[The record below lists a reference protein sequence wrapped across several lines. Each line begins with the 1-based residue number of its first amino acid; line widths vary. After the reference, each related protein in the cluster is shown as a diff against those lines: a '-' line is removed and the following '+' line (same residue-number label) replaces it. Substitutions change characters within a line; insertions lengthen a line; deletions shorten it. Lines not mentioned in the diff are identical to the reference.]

1 MPQDRSKGDDG
12 YKEPEAEGIGL
23 ARSPSRQPDSRLRR
37 KANGCDGGSTL
48 LQSDGPTRK
57 KERAREPESD
67 AETDRVA
74 LLIKV

>member
-1 MPQDRSKGDDG
+1 MHIAAGSKGDDG

-48 LQSDGPTRK
+48 LRSDGPTDGEKRG
-57 KERAREPESD
+57 RESRT
-67 AETDRVA
+67 AMQRWIGS
-74 LLIKV
+74 LY

>member
-1 MPQDRSKGDDG
+1 MHIAAGSKGDDV

-48 LQSDGPTRK
+48 LLSDGEKREG
-57 KERAREPESD
+57 ERAGERCRD
-67 AETDRVA
+67 G
-74 LLIKV
+74 

>member
-1 MPQDRSKGDDG
+1 MHIAAGSKGDDG

-48 LQSDGPTRK
+48 LQSDGPTDRRGK
-57 KERAREPESD
+57 KRGRESQRAMQRRIGS
-67 AETDRVA
+67 
-74 LLIKV
+74 LY

>member
-1 MPQDRSKGDDG
+1 MHIAAGSKGDDG

-48 LQSDGPTRK
+48 LPFSDGEKRGG
-57 KERAREPESD
+57 ERARERCRD
-67 AETDRVA
+67 G
-74 LLIKV
+74 